1 MESRSNQRAAQNQPA
16 SMSIA
21 TRMMDQDRLME
32 FGGYTHK
39 DLHIQLI
46 ESAEKQMLEI
56 GECTRIRKRVVNVL
70 IECLGNITFHAH
82 RPSKE
87 AAFFKAAIAIT
98 RAGSKYVVD
107 TTNLIPDQQVAAL
120 RATLEKLNGLA
131 FHELT
136 ELYIE
141 TLNTDR
147 SPDRPG
153 AGLGFIEM
161 ARRSKQKFHY
171 QFQKVNDKLQIFS
184 FQVTI
189 E

>member
-1 MESRSNQRAAQNQPA
+1 MPQTSTNLQVP
-16 SMSIA
+16 
-21 TRMMDQDRLME
+21 
-32 FGGYTHK
+32 
-39 DLHIQLI
+39 HI
-46 ESAEKQMLEI
+46 
-56 GECTRIRKRVVNVL
+56 NF
-70 IECLGNITFHAH
+70 N
-82 RPSKE
+82 SKE
-87 AAFFKAAIAIT
+87 T
-98 RAGSKYVVD
+98 L
-107 TTNLIPDQQVAAL
+107 LI
-120 RATLEKLNGLA
+120 LEGRCIPA
-131 FHELT
+131 DPTWYFDALT